1 VILSVSL
8 IGISA
13 KAALPSRNGVIR
25 TGAALT
31 DLISLEYPESLL
43 RKCYRE
49 NLGSRLFSDSCRELV
64 DQLQKKI
71 NVMTVESDIQIQAE
85 RIDPLSRKS
94 RNQERLAM
102 LAKLN
107 LVSTQA
113 EDAIRILRSRYPESQ
128 YQDHLKDI
136 LPSVEKVRLS
146 YQSYLKIATY
156 GQN

>member
-1 VILSVSL
+1 
-8 IGISA
+8 
-13 KAALPSRNGVIR
+13 VIR
-25 TGAALT
+25 TGSAIS
-31 DLISLEYPESLL
+31 DLISLEAPDSLL

-49 NLGSRLFSDSCRELV
+49 NLGSRLFSNSCRELV

-71 NVMTVESDIQIQAE
+71 TVMTVESDIQIQAE

-94 RNQERLAM
+94 RNQERLGM

-113 EDAIRILRSRYPESQ
+113 EDAIRTLRSNYSEGE
-128 YQDHLKDI
+128 YQDHLREI

-146 YQSYLKIATY
+146 YQSYLKIAEY

>member
-1 VILSVSL
+1 MALSA
-8 IGISA
+8 SA
-13 KAALPSRNGVIR
+13 SIPSRNGVIR
-25 TGAALT
+25 TGAAIS
-31 DLISLEYPESLL
+31 DLISLDDSESLL

-49 NLGSRLFSDSCRELV
+49 NLGSRLFSASCRELV

-94 RNQERLAM
+94 KNQERIGM

-113 EDAIRILRSRYPESQ
+113 EDAIRTLRLNYPENE
-128 YQDHLKDI
+128 YQDHLKEI

-146 YQSYLKIATY
+146 YQSYLKIASY